1 MNLIEKVFGTHSER
15 ELKMIR
21 PIVTKIESL
30 RPEMM
35 AMSTR
40 PESLEKGLQMAPL
53 WMTFCRRHLPQSV
66 RRQEEL

>member
-35 AMSTR
+35 AMS
-40 PESLEKGLQMAPL
+40 LEKGLQMAPL